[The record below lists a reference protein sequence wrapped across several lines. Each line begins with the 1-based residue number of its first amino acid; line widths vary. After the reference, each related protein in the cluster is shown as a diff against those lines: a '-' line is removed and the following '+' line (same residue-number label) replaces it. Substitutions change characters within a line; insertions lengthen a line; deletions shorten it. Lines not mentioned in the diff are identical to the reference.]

1 MEEFGWTLRSKAY
14 SRFEAVLRSA
24 VQCYSVEG
32 VYPSDLDYLE
42 KYYGLMIDHKTYIIG
57 YDAFS
62 SNLLPQVTVLVRGD
76 EQGQANETAECVQM
90 VPMDADC
97 IVWNVVVCSAVPCL

>member
-1 MEEFGWTLRSKAY
+1 MNIKPRHWIIGLALVIVIVALVMALQGRIQQDLARQSVQ
-14 SRFEAVLRSA
+14 SVQEAVLRSA

-42 KYYGLMIDHKTYIIG
+42 RYYGLIVDHETYIIG

-76 EQGQANETAECVQM
+76 EQGA
-90 VPMDADC
+90 
-97 IVWNVVVCSAVPCL
+97 SR

>member
-1 MEEFGWTLRSKAY
+1 MYIKPRRWIIRLALVVVMVTFAIFLHGRIWLDLAQQSVQSVR
-14 SRFEAVLRSA
+14 EAVLRSA

-76 EQGQANETAECVQM
+76 EQGAGK
-90 VPMDADC
+90 
-97 IVWNVVVCSAVPCL
+97 